1 MSEYGDM
8 DDIVKEFLVES
19 YEGLDQLE
27 RDLVSLEQR
36 PKDKD
41 LLGSIFRCIHSIK
54 GTCGFLGFAKL
65 ESVAHA
71 GESLLSLMR
80 DGSLVLNAELASALL
95 AVVDAVREILTAI
108 EAGGKEGE
116 GDYGPL
122 IERLEQLKDG
132 GKGQQSEAAAA
143 ELPSEAEEM
152 SEPPSAADG
161 SAVAASVSADELPQP
176 PADVGDDVS
185 PGVPPNGGQ
194 EAQSQA
200 RTSSV
205 SDNNIRV
212 EVGLL
217 DKLMNLVGELVLA
230 RNQVLQFSAT
240 QEDSGFVATTQ
251 RLNLITTELQ
261 EGVMKTRMQ
270 PIGNVWSKFPRVVRD
285 LARASGKLV
294 RIQMEGKETE
304 IDKTLIEAI
313 RDPLTHVIRN
323 AVDHGIELPEER
335 AKRGKKGEGRLLL
348 RAFHEGGQVN
358 IEISDDGAGLDPEKI
373 KDQAVKGGLITR
385 EQSLQMSPRE
395 VVNIIFKAGFST
407 AERVTNVSGRGVGMD
422 VVKTNIERIGGTV
435 EIQSRLG
442 EGTTVKIKIPLTL
455 AIIPALTIT
464 CGGDRYAIPQVSL
477 VELVRLEGD
486 RAQEAID
493 KIHGAPVYKLRG
505 DLLPLLYLDRE
516 LGVAEDG
523 ATEDGARVVNI
534 VVLHA
539 DGRQF
544 GLVVEG
550 VSDTEEIVV
559 KPLSKQLK
567 GIPVFAGAT
576 VMGDGSVALILDVP
590 GLAQNAHVVSER
602 GEQMDQVAA
611 GRGHADNVLSLL
623 LFQVGKAGRMAM
635 PLIQVAR
642 LEEFAASSIEKAG
655 DREVVQYRGE
665 IMPLIRLADVFEAET
680 DADAADDLQVVVYTQ
695 NDRSVG
701 LVVERILDIVEE
713 QIAVQRAASRHGLI
727 ESVVVQGKVTDMLD
741 IESVI
746 RKVDPSF
753 LDAVSAAA

>member
-27 RDLVSLEQR
+27 RDLVSLEQS
-36 PKDKD
+36 PNDKG

-54 GTCGFLGFAKL
+54 GTCGFLGFTKL

-116 GDYGPL
+116 GDYGQL
-122 IERLEQLKDG
+122 IERLEQLRDG
-132 GKGQQSEAAAA
+132 GKGQQSESAAA
-143 ELPSEAEEM
+143 ELPSEAEET
-152 SEPPSAADG
+152 SESPSAADG
-161 SAVAASVSADELPQP
+161 SAVAATVSANEP
-176 PADVGDDVS
+176 PEAPANDDVS
-185 PGVPPNGGQ
+185 PGASPSGDQ

-200 RTSSV
+200 RTSSI
-205 SDNNIRV
+205 SENNIRV

-313 RDPLTHVIRN
+313 RDPLTHLIRN
-323 AVDHGIELPEER
+323 SVDHGIEPPEER
-335 AKRGKKGEGRLLL
+335 AKRGKKPEGRLLL

-358 IEISDDGAGLDPEKI
+358 IEISDDGAGLDLEKI
-373 KDQAVKGGLITR
+373 KNKAVEQGLITR
-385 EQSLQMSPRE
+385 EQFGRMSPRE
-395 VVNIIFKAGFST
+395 VANLIFKAGFST
-407 AERVTNVSGRGVGMD
+407 TERITNVSGRGVGMD

-435 EIQSRLG
+435 DIQSRLG
-442 EGTTVKIKIPLTL
+442 EGTTLKIKIPLTL

-486 RAQEAID
+486 QVEQAIER
-493 KIHGAPVYKLRG
+493 IHGAPVYRLRG
-505 DLLPLLYLDRE
+505 NLLPLLYLHRE
-516 LGVAEDG
+516 LEVTQDGAAEDG
-523 ATEDGARVVNI
+523 EHVVNI

-567 GIPVFAGAT
+567 SIPAFAGAT

-590 GLAQNAHVVSER
+590 GLAQHAQVVSER
-602 GEQMDQVAA
+602 GEGIDQEAA
-611 GRGHADNVLSLL
+611 GGRGHADNVQSLL
-623 LFQVGKAGRMAM
+623 LFQVGTAGRMAM
-635 PLIQVAR
+635 PLEQVAR
-642 LEEFAASSIEKAG
+642 LEEFAVSSVEKAG
-655 DREVVQYRGE
+655 DQEAVQYRGE

-680 DADAADDLQVVVYTQ
+680 DEDAADNLQVVVYTKS
-695 NDRSVG
+695 NRSVG

-713 QIAVQRAASRHGLI
+713 QIAARRKGSRDGVI

-746 RKVDPSF
+746 RKADPSF
-753 LDAVSAAA
+753 FDGVSAAA